1 VPSSVLIWS
10 ELPIWAEAD
19 DTHPS
24 KSAIQ
29 QNLLMATG
37 SAAHVITLKLSRPL
51 PRINS
56 EIPVYNGTLNYVSRF
71 MDEPHNNAQAV
82 KDEEGA
88 VVARM
93 AKPTLMGHI
102 RIARA
107 DHWVKNV
114 FVLPGVVVAL
124 SMDHAAIHTFSWL
137 RFLVGML
144 AICFTTSSNYVIN
157 EVLDA
162 PFDRKHPT
170 KCNRPVPSGQV
181 SIPLAYLEW
190 LTLFGIGLALG
201 WRVSMPFTATLV
213 VLWVMGCFYNIPPAR
228 TKDVPY
234 LDVLSE
240 SVNNPLRML
249 AGWYLTGSQVIP
261 SASLLMSYW
270 MVGCYFMALKRFAE
284 FHEIANQTSAAAY
297 RKSFAYYND
306 QRLLISIMF
315 YAANSMLFFGA
326 FIVRY
331 RLELILAFPL
341 VALVMANYLSL
352 SFRQDSS
359 VQAPEKLYKEPSLM
373 VSVTVCTAVMI
384 FLLFVNVPLVHN
396 LFPPSPIDR

>member
-1 VPSSVLIWS
+1 
-10 ELPIWAEAD
+10 
-19 DTHPS
+19 
-24 KSAIQ
+24 
-29 QNLLMATG
+29 M
-37 SAAHVITLKLSRPL
+37 
-51 PRINS
+51 
-56 EIPVYNGTLNYVSRF
+56 
-71 MDEPHNNAQAV
+71 QAV
-82 KDEEGA
+82 KDEEGGA
-88 VVARM
+88 TVRAAR
-93 AKPTLMGHI
+93 PTLMGHI

-124 SMDHAAIHTFSWL
+124 SMDHAAIHTFSWV
-137 RFLVGML
+137 RFLIGML

-170 KCNRPVPSGQV
+170 KCKRPVPSGEV
-181 SIPLAYLEW
+181 SIPIAYLEW
-190 LTLFGIGLALG
+190 LALFGVGLALG
-201 WRVSMPFTATLV
+201 WRVSLPFAATLV

-352 SFRQDSS
+352 SFRRDSS
-359 VQAPEKLYKEPSLM
+359 VQAPEKLYKEPTLM
-373 VSVTVCTAVMI
+373 ISVTVCTAVMI

>member
-1 VPSSVLIWS
+1 MVQPQNKMESVRDEEDS
-10 ELPIWAEAD
+10 PVGR
-19 DTHPS
+19 
-24 KSAIQ
+24 
-29 QNLLMATG
+29 TG
-37 SAAHVITLKLSRPL
+37 RPTLK
-51 PRINS
+51 
-56 EIPVYNGTLNYVSRF
+56 
-71 MDEPHNNAQAV
+71 
-82 KDEEGA
+82 
-88 VVARM
+88 
-93 AKPTLMGHI
+93 GHI
-102 RIARA
+102 QIARA

-124 SMDHAAIHTFSWL
+124 SMDHAAIHTFSWV

-170 KCNRPVPSGQV
+170 KCRRPVPSGQV
-181 SIPLAYLEW
+181 SIPLAYIEW
-190 LTLFGIGLALG
+190 LALFGIGLALG
-201 WRVSMPFTATLV
+201 WQVSLPFTGTLV

-249 AGWYLTGSQVIP
+249 AGWYLTASQVIP

-284 FHEIANQTSAAAY
+284 FHEIANQNSAAAY

-352 SFRQDSS
+352 SFRRDSS
-359 VQAPEKLYKEPSLM
+359 VQAPEKLYSEPTLM
-373 VSVTVCTAVMI
+373 VSVTVCAAIMV